1 MKSSTFEPG
10 LICVFAVRKLRY
22 LFYTRLTRYRVN
34 CKCWDMLDVWSYT
47 LVAGRFYF
55 VIPPKNVK
63 NVINRFYRSELKTDV
78 VLSCTVC

>member
-1 MKSSTFEPG
+1 MFG
-10 LICVFAVRKLRY
+10 
-22 LFYTRLTRYRVN
+22 LTRWWQVGF
-34 CKCWDMLDVWSYT
+34 T
-47 LVAGRFYF
+47 L